1 MKLNTEELK
10 TLIASHIKNENL
22 NGALPD
28 DAIERIK
35 EKILAKNSKNSAQGI
50 PEIVS
55 EFNFPTVDDNLS
67 NDDRAFPDASQAAPS
82 PEQQLD
88 MTGST
93 IPDVHVDAG
102 AVSLDAPSEPVIG
115 YTPELPEMLK
125 QAAPGELFVF
135 KYNDV
140 GESGENLSFKPM
152 RLMDDPDVKK
162 SMNDLWIQEG
172 KTKADVYVAK
182 FEKMGE
188 INFNYTNG
196 TSQFTETSALP
207 DYAGGPQYKD
217 NPYVAAS
224 LPQIDAAAKTSLETY
239 VKSSID
245 LEKVVHDIV
254 MGIVKDSL
262 LTNTEQAV
270 NYPLGAIDPSDPD
283 KPTDGMGHY
292 IQEDIAP
299 VEDRFGNATDNAQSV
314 KPMEESFTLSMEE
327 IAEGEDYAKVS
338 LPKGLNEAIS
348 SGSKDMLI
356 KENET
361 MQQWG
366 FEDKI
371 YFTPTNRLSKTK
383 GYIKNIKTL

>member
-22 NGALPD
+22 HGALPD

-35 EKILAKNSKNSAQGI
+35 EKILAKNSKDSAQGI
-50 PEIVS
+50 PEVVS
-55 EFNFPTVDDNLS
+55 EFNFPTINT
-67 NDDRAFPDASQAAPS
+67 NTDDRVFPDASQATPS
-82 PEQQLD
+82 PEQQVD

-102 AVSLDAPSEPVIG
+102 AIPLDRPSGSVIG

-125 QAAPGELFVF
+125 KAAPGELFVF
-135 KYNDV
+135 RYNDV

-188 INFNYTNG
+188 INFNYTDG

-207 DYAGGPQYKD
+207 DYAGGNQYKE
-217 NPYVAAS
+217 NPYAAAS
-224 LPQIDAAAKTSLETY
+224 LPQIDAATQDSLETY
-239 VKSSID
+239 VKSSVD

-262 LTNTEQAV
+262 LTNTEKAV
-270 NYPLGAIDPSDPD
+270 NV
-283 KPTDGMGHY
+283 
-292 IQEDIAP
+292 QEDIAAP
-299 VEDRFGNATDNAQSV
+299 IDKPGYGVETAQLV

-327 IAEGEDYAKVS
+327 IAEGEGYKKID
-338 LPKGLNEAIS
+338 LPKELNEAIS
-348 SGSKDMLI
+348 SGNRGMLI

-361 MQQWG
+361 MQQWM
-366 FEDKI
+366 FEGKE

-383 GYIKNIKTL
+383 GYIKS